1 MSKNNSIKCS
11 YLGPAGTYS
20 EIAAKKFFG
29 ENNVFIAKN
38 TIADVFDSV
47 TTAEAD
53 YGVVPIENSIEGS
66 VNMTMDLLFEIPNI
80 RVVGECVIPIR
91 HFLLS
96 YEKIEFDKIRTLC
109 SHQQAI
115 GQCSKFIRSY
125 LKDPEIIFTASTS
138 NACHII
144 KSIPNSAAIASENVI
159 QIYNLYTIA
168 KDIQDS
174 LVNATRFFIISKIN
188 NNNNNNNI
196 YNFDDY
202 YSFESY
208 KTSIICCPKF
218 NKAGVLYSILKNF
231 TRKNIN
237 LTRIESRPTKKQL
250 GEYSFYIDFEG
261 SIADNKVKRALIKI
275 EQMSS
280 FFKILG
286 SYKKWIE

>member
-96 YEKIEFDKIRTLC
+96 YEKIELDKIRTLC

-188 NNNNNNNI
+188 NNN
-196 YNFDDY
+196 
-202 YSFESY
+202 
-208 KTSIICCPKF
+208 
-218 NKAGVLYSILKNF
+218 
-231 TRKNIN
+231 
-237 LTRIESRPTKKQL
+237 
-250 GEYSFYIDFEG
+250 
-261 SIADNKVKRALIKI
+261 
-275 EQMSS
+275 
-280 FFKILG
+280 
-286 SYKKWIE
+286 

>member
-109 SHQQAI
+109 SHQHAI

-125 LKDPEIIFTASTS
+125 LKDPEI
-138 NACHII
+138 
-144 KSIPNSAAIASENVI
+144 
-159 QIYNLYTIA
+159 
-168 KDIQDS
+168 
-174 LVNATRFFIISKIN
+174 RF
-188 NNNNNNNI
+188 
-196 YNFDDY
+196 
-202 YSFESY
+202 
-208 KTSIICCPKF
+208 
-218 NKAGVLYSILKNF
+218 
-231 TRKNIN
+231 
-237 LTRIESRPTKKQL
+237 
-250 GEYSFYIDFEG
+250 
-261 SIADNKVKRALIKI
+261 
-275 EQMSS
+275 
-280 FFKILG
+280 
-286 SYKKWIE
+286 